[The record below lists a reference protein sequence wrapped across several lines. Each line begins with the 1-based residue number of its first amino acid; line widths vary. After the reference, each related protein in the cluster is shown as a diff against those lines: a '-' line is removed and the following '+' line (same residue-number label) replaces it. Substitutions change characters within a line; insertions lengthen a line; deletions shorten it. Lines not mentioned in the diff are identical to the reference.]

1 MTTPGQF
8 HRLFLVIGLFLLSIS
23 FAVEF
28 FAWAFTRSS
37 AEDLSQAEQEIQGAA
52 NFALQ
57 EPMGSV

>member
-1 MTTPGQF
+1 MTTTGQF
-8 HRLFLVIGLFLLSIS
+8 DRLFLVIGLFLLSIF

-37 AEDLSQAEQEIQGAA
+37 TKDLSKAEQEIQAT
-52 NFALQ
+52 NFQLQ